1 MNKDYLE
8 TEYNYNNGID
18 VISIMIKELAR
29 DVRRKNIFVNN
40 HLLYWQLEMVNM
52 GNDEVNRLLDA
63 KTNLSIGS
71 KICLQIDVIRVL
83 SRISCPS
90 QNVFRIAFMV
100 L

>member
-8 TEYNYNNGID
+8 TEYNYNNDID

-83 SRISCPS
+83 SRISCPF